1 MTEIVKYI
9 VEFRKGTKWNQNP
22 DQEYRYMECKLCG
35 QMELSSE
42 GSISTTCH
50 DCVREMTDPPEIST
64 RGNTGKVSGWHFMK
78 EFVDKN
84 GNVYHRGVEQPQLK
98 GKLEPTTIEKK
109 NKLSKKEK
117 ECYKQE
123 AAVKVSIL
131 KKELKGL
138 RWKKDKKLV
147 TQQIKNYSKIMN
159 GKFTDTLV
167 TKLFS

>member
-1 MTEIVKYI
+1 MTEIVKYA

-22 DQEYRYMECKLCG
+22 EQDYRYMECKLCG
-35 QMELSSE
+35 QMEMSSAE
-42 GSISTTCH
+42 ISTTCH
-50 DCVREMTDPPEIST
+50 DCVREMTDPPEISV

-84 GNVYHRGVEQPQLK
+84 GNVYHKGIEQPQLK
-98 GKLEPTTIEKK
+98 GKLKPTVVEKK

-117 ECYKQE
+117 EVYKQE
-123 AAVKVSIL
+123 AAVKVSML

-147 TQQIKNYSKIMN
+147 TQQIKNYSKIMK